1 MNALTSHDRAELE
14 RLEASLWRA
23 ETRFDPAWMEQVLA
37 EDFLEIG
44 RSGRVYPR
52 AEILGL
58 PRAPLHARLPLPDLT
73 IRRLAPNVAQVLYT
87 SVVETDAGPAYG
99 RRSSLWIRRGRRWV
113 LCFHQG
119 TPFQP

>member
-1 MNALTSHDRAELE
+1 MNDLASHDRAELE

-44 RSGRVYPR
+44 RSGRVYTR

-58 PRAPLHARLPLPDLT
+58 PRAPLPVRLPLPDLT
-73 IRRLAPNVAQVLYT
+73 IRRLAPEVAQVLYT